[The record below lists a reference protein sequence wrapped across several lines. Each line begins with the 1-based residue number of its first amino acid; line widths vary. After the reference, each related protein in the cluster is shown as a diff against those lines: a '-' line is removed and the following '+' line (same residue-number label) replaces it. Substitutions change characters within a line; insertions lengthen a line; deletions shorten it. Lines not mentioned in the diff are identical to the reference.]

1 MSGLKLGIAFALTC
15 ALLMALAVP
24 VLAVDYNPGISV
36 GQGAEYGNYVLDG
49 QETDVNW
56 TRFGVAAVSG
66 KEVTLTELTAYMNGT
81 DETVDKV
88 YDVEAG
94 TVGGQPAYFP
104 GSVIIAANL
113 NEGDA
118 LPPVDLG
125 YIVNKT
131 ETRTYLGVSRSVNI
145 VSYSLSGEGYNLSE
159 TFVYDKASG
168 MRLELEG
175 EATTIEPEHPS
186 TSTYSNSIIDTNI
199 FEEPEPK
206 PSEGIPVEYLYVGVA
221 VVIIVVVAAV
231 IVLKKRS
238 KQASKTPK

>member
-1 MSGLKLGIAFALTC
+1 MSGLKLGIALVLTC
-15 ALLMALAVP
+15 VLLMTLAVP
-24 VLAVDYNPGISV
+24 VLAVDYNPGVSV
-36 GQGAEYGNYVLDG
+36 GQGAEYGNYVMDG

-88 YDVEAG
+88 YNVEAG
-94 TVGGQPAYFP
+94 TVDGQPAAFP
-104 GSVIIAANL
+104 GTRIIAANL

-118 LPPVDLG
+118 LPPVDSG
-125 YIVNKT
+125 YIVNTT

-145 VSYSLSGEGYNLSE
+145 VSYSYSGEGYTISE

-168 MRLELEG
+168 ILLEMEG
-175 EATTIEPEHPS
+175 ETVVGDTTQ
-186 TSTYSNSIIDTNI
+186 TYSHSITVTNI
-199 FEEPEPK
+199 FEEAEPT
-206 PSEGIPVEYLYVGVA
+206 PTPTEGIPVEYLYVGVV

-231 IVLKKRS
+231 IMLKKRS
-238 KQASKTPK
+238 K

>member
-1 MSGLKLGIAFALTC
+1 MSDLKLGIAFALTC

-56 TRFGVAAVSG
+56 TRFGVAAISG
-66 KEVTLTELTAYMNGT
+66 KEVTLTEITAYMNGT
-81 DETVDKV
+81 DETVDKI
-88 YDVEAG
+88 YNVEAG
-94 TVGGQPAYFP
+94 TVDGQPAAFP
-104 GSVIIAANL
+104 GTWIIAANL

-125 YIVNKT
+125 YIVNTT

-145 VSYSLSGEGYNLSE
+145 VSYTFSGEGYTLSE

-168 MRLELEG
+168 IMLEMEG
-175 EATTIEPEHPS
+175 EAVVGDTTQ
-186 TSTYSNSIIDTNI
+186 TYSHSITVTNI
-199 FEEPEPK
+199 FEEPEPT

-221 VVIIVVVAAV
+221 VVIIVVAAAV

>member
-1 MSGLKLGIAFALTC
+1 MT
-15 ALLMALAVP
+15 LAVP
-24 VLAVDYNPGISV
+24 VLAVDYNPGVSV
-36 GQGAEYGNYVLDG
+36 GQGAEYGNYVIDG

-66 KEVTLTELTAYMNGT
+66 KEVTLTELTEYMNGT

-94 TVGGQPAYFP
+94 TVDGQPASFP
-104 GSVIIAANL
+104 GTWIIAANL

-125 YIVNKT
+125 YIVNTT

-145 VSYSLSGEGYNLSE
+145 VSYSYSGEGYTISE

-168 MRLELEG
+168 IMLEMEG
-175 EATTIEPEHPS
+175 KTVVGDTTQ
-186 TSTYSNSIIDTNI
+186 TYSDSITVTNI
-199 FEEPEPK
+199 FEEAEPTPT
-206 PSEGIPVEYLYVGVA
+206 PSEGIPVEYLYVGVIA
-221 VVIIVVVAAV
+221 VVIVIVVIAIA
-231 IVLKKRS
+231 LKKRS
-238 KQASKTPK
+238 K